1 MSLLWLYKNTMKLT
15 GPLIRKTLLGRAR
28 LGKEDIN
35 RLTERQGISSLP
47 RTEGPLIWLHAASVG
62 ETQSLLKLI
71 HLIASQMPDTQI
83 LVTSITVTASDFLAS
98 RLPKQ
103 AFHQYLPVDHPAWVR
118 RFVNYWRPDVV
129 LWAESELWPNTLA
142 ALKKRHTPVALLN
155 ARLSEKS
162 FKRWSKIK
170 NTAEAML
177 SSFAIIMCQTE
188 KDKEYFSS
196 LGGRS
201 LVVTDN
207 IKHSADPLPCDTN
220 NLARLQTAIASRPLW
235 LFASTH
241 DGEEEI
247 ALRVHQNLLAK
258 FPDLLTI
265 IAPRHPSRRQEILEK
280 IGNQGIQVTSRTAEH
295 LLPSPET
302 GIYLADTLGEMGLL
316 LRVSPITCM
325 GRSLSRDGGGGHNP
339 LEPALLRSA
348 VLHGPHV
355 QNLQDIYD
363 TMAQSGACQIVHNE
377 DELAGTLGNLL
388 THPDQLIK
396 LQETGYNFAQ
406 SKSEILDHILEE
418 LEPLFLSANL
428 TPLHRPSHENS

>member
-28 LGKEDIN
+28 LGKEDIS
-35 RLTERQGISSLP
+35 RLAERQGFASLP
-47 RTEGPLIWLHAASVG
+47 RPEGPLIWVHAASVG
-62 ETQSLLKLI
+62 ESQSLLKLL
-71 HLIASQMPDTQI
+71 HLMADQMPSAHI
-83 LVTSITVTASDFLAS
+83 LVTSITVTAADFLTS

-103 AFHQYLPVDHPAWVR
+103 AFHQYLPVDHPVWVR
-118 RFVNYWRPDVV
+118 RFIDHWHPDLV

-170 NTAEAML
+170 KTAEAML

-188 KDKEYFSS
+188 KDKDYFSS

-207 IKHSADPLPCDTN
+207 IKYSAAPLPYDANELT
-220 NLARLQTAIASRPLW
+220 RLQSAIASRPLW

-247 ALRVHQNLLAK
+247 ALQVHQNLLAK

-265 IAPRHPSRRQEILEK
+265 IAPRHPARRQEILEK
-280 IGNQGIQVTSRTAEH
+280 IGNQGVQITSRTASH
-295 LLPSPET
+295 ILPSRET

-316 LRVSPITCM
+316 LRVSPITCV

-339 LEPALLRSA
+339 LEPALLKSA
-348 VLHGPHV
+348 VIHGPHV
-355 QNLQDIYD
+355 QNLQDIYSAM
-363 TMAQSGACQIVHNE
+363 TQSEACQLAHTS
-377 DELAGTLGNLL
+377 DELAQRVQNLL
-388 THPDQLIK
+388 SHPDQLIK

-406 SKSEILDHILEE
+406 SKNEILNHVLEE

-428 TPLHRPSHENS
+428 TPLQASS